1 MNPWAFNEWS
11 SKEIYSNGFRLAEKF
26 GMKTTDPKAAYDFL
40 KTIDAKKLIE
50 ADDLVRISALLS
62 NRRNGWIG
70 MHAHDI
76 NKL

>member
-1 MNPWAFNEWS
+1 
-11 SKEIYSNGFRLAEKF
+11 
-26 GMKTTDPKAAYDFL
+26 MKTTDPKAAYDFL

-50 ADDLVRISALLS
+50 TDDLVRISAVLS